1 MSGARSLPLPLP
13 VIAVPVLKTALLTK
27 PPKTLTSQLLCIPSL
42 LSGKH
47 AKHALQLLFLCLLI
61 ASVFEHL
68 TQALFLGNEHVAV
81 NKTGK

>member
-13 VIAVPVLKTALLTK
+13 VIAVPVLKIRSPHHASQDPDLSASMHSQ
-27 PPKTLTSQLLCIPSL
+27 PPFS
-42 LSGKH
+42 KH